1 MSSLATINI
10 TNIEPLKSVILVR
23 DIEQGD
29 KLTNSG
35 LILLDDNGTNKGIR
49 PRTCI
54 VYRVGKDIDYLKPGD
69 KILVSHAR
77 WTRGVTMDV
86 SGDRFIMHMVDNKD
100 ILTIIDD

>member
-1 MSSLATINI
+1 MSLHTLNI
-10 TNIEPLKSVILVR
+10 LDIVPLKSVVLVR

-29 KLTNSG
+29 KVTKSG
-35 LILLDDNGTNKGIR
+35 IIIPDDDGTNKGIR

-54 VYRVGKDIDYLKPGD
+54 VYKVGKEIDYLKPGD

-77 WTRGVTMDV
+77 WTRGVSMNVD
-86 SGDRFIMHMVDNKD
+86 GDKFTMHMVDNAD

>member
-1 MSSLATINI
+1 MSLKTFKIMD
-10 TNIEPLKSVILVR
+10 IEPLKSVVLVR

-29 KLTNSG
+29 KITKSG

-54 VYRVGKDIDYLKPGD
+54 VYKVGRDVEYLKPGD
-69 KILVSHAR
+69 KILVSHGR
-77 WTRGVTMDV
+77 WTRGLSMDIN
-86 SGDRFIMHMVDNKD
+86 GDKFIMHMVDNKD

>member
-1 MSSLATINI
+1 MSLHTLHI
-10 TNIEPLKSVILVR
+10 TAIHPLKNVVLVR

-29 KLTNSG
+29 KVTRG
-35 LILLDDNGTNKGIR
+35 GIIIIDDNGTNKGIR

-54 VYRVGKDIDYLKPGD
+54 VYKVGRDVDFVKPGD

-77 WTRGVTMDV
+77 WTRGVNVDID
-86 SGDRFIMHMVDNKD
+86 GDKFLMHMVDNKD